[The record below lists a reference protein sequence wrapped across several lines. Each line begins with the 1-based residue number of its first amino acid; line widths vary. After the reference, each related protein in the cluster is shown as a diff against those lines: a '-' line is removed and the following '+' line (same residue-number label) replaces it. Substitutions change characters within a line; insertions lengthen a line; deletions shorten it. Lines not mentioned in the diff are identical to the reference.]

1 MAQTDI
7 FLALSTDGF
16 KIGGAAQKT
25 KDQEYGS
32 SDIRCPGAIEVL
44 SYEHTVKQHGKQS
57 GGRPRSVERV
67 EHQEFVITKAVDA
80 FSPLLFRMCCGADY
94 VTEAKVLLFS
104 AGGWTDQ
111 TCPAPFLIYTMTYVH
126 IDEVSP
132 SGGSGIPTEKI
143 ALKYGQ
149 MKITH
154 SKTEIERDWSQVL
167 EAPVKLIAGGSNAGN
182 PSTTRP

>member
-7 FLALSTDGF
+7 FLSLSTAGF
-16 KIGGAAQKT
+16 KIGGT
-25 KDQEYGS
+25 DQVNKEYGS

-44 SYEHTVKQHGKQS
+44 SYQHSVKQHGKQS
-57 GGRPRSVERV
+57 GGRPRSVEKV

-94 VTEAKVLLFS
+94 VTEAKVFLFS
-104 AGGWTDQ
+104 AGGWADQ
-111 TCPAPFLIYTMTYVH
+111 TCPAPFLTYTMTYVH
-126 IDEVSP
+126 INEVSP

-154 SKTEIERDWSQVL
+154 SKTNIERDWSQVL
-167 EAPVKLIAGGSNAGN
+167 EAPVKLIAGMSSAGN
-182 PSTTRP
+182 PKTARP